1 MTTEVTSVPLGGV
14 RKDHLRSWLRWH
26 APQLAFV
33 LAVVGPVTLAYFIIR
48 IIPIIYTG
56 WMSLYNWNLGK
67 IDRPFIG
74 LQNYARLLDD
84 ALFRTALVNTTLFA
98 VVTVP
103 VTLGLA
109 FGLAVLLDKP
119 MRGRLEGAYKVL
131 LFLPVIPTMVPVS
144 VVWKWIYDPSYGLLN
159 YVIGWFGVP
168 QQGWLIEPRYAI
180 WAIMA
185 MTVWKN
191 VGYYMVLFL
200 VGLKDIPGEY
210 YEAAGI
216 DGANAWER
224 LRHITIPLLRP
235 LLLFNVV
242 IATIFAYNVFAQ
254 VYVMTDGPHGSGTN
268 PVRVIVLDMYENG
281 FRYLKM
287 GYASAEAMVL
297 LAIVCL
303 LTVVEFRFLRTRE

>member
-1 MTTEVTSVPLGGV
+1 V
-14 RKDHLRSWLRWH
+14 RHATLRSRVRWY

-56 WMSLYNWNLGK
+56 WMSLHNWNLGK
-67 IDRPFIG
+67 IARPFIG
-74 LQNYARLLDD
+74 LQNYTRLLDD

-103 VTLGLA
+103 LTLGLA
-109 FGLAVLLDKP
+109 FMLAVLLDTP

-144 VVWKWIYDPSYGLLN
+144 VIWKWIYDPSYGLLN
-159 YVIGWFGVP
+159 YIIGWFGVP

-200 VGLKDIPGEY
+200 VGLKDIPGQY
-210 YEAAGI
+210 YEAASI
-216 DGANAWER
+216 DGANAWAR

-297 LAIVCL
+297 LAIVFL
-303 LTVVEFRFLRTRE
+303 LTVVEFRLLRTRE